1 MLGNYSKTKLQK
13 MQEKRGYLGID
24 VSKGYADFILLN
36 GAKDELGKRYKLYD
50 NRKGHNALFK
60 RLSQAKEEYGFT
72 QIICG
77 LESTGGYEN
86 NWYNSLSIE
95 GSKQGLKVLR
105 LNPRGVKHQGASDL
119 TRTETDE
126 VSARMIAH
134 QLIANEATLLAAPT
148 PSLKASQARRFYK
161 YINTLLKQK
170 TTQSNQL
177 EKLVYSSFPELLTYA
192 KNGIPKWGL
201 CVLIKYP
208 SHKSFLKAR
217 ESSLLKIN
225 GLTIDKIKNLKKLAK
240 ESVGQI
246 ADNLLSRTI
255 SNLAKQIR
263 ELDRKIEEE
272 KTFLSKNYTSE
283 QVELLEGIKGIGI
296 YSAIGIMM
304 EIETVNRFPDAA
316 RMCSYFGVHPMFKK
330 SGDGQTKPRMSKQGS
345 ASYRSILYMVAR
357 NVSVHNPY
365 FKEIYAKFRA
375 KGMND
380 GQAIGVI
387 MNKVTRVIF
396 GMLKSNKPF
405 DPEVDKKNRKK
416 TVMEQ
421 EKGLSKKQ
429 EEQVKEAIEEIT
441 NAPCSRR
448 ALKKKKA
455 ELLPQISIEEINA
468 RS

>member
-1 MLGNYSKTKLQK
+1 MNET
-13 MQEKRGYLGID
+13 GYLGID

-36 GAKDELGKRYKLYD
+36 KAKEELGKSYKLYD
-50 NRKGHNALFK
+50 NRKGHTTLFK
-60 RLSQAKEEYGFT
+60 RLNKEKEKYGFT
-72 QIICG
+72 RIICG

-86 NWYNSLSIE
+86 NWYNSLRIE
-95 GSKQGLKVLR
+95 GEKQGIEVLR
-105 LNPRGVKHQGASDL
+105 LNPRGVKHQGASEL
-119 TRTETDE
+119 TRTETDK
-126 VSARMIAH
+126 VSARLIAI
-134 QLIANEATLLAAPT
+134 QLIANEPKLLAAPT

-161 YINTLLKQK
+161 YINTLLKQR
-170 TTQSNQL
+170 TAQSNQL

-192 KNGIPKWGL
+192 KNGLPKWGL
-201 CVLIKYP
+201 FVLVKCP
-208 SHKSFLKAR
+208 SHKSFLKAK

-225 GLTIDKIKNLKKLAK
+225 GLTIDKIKNLKLLAK

-246 ADNLLSRTI
+246 ADRLLSRTI

-263 ELDRKIEEE
+263 ELDKKIEEE
-272 KTFLSKNYTSE
+272 KAFLSKNYTSE
-283 QVELLEGIKGIGI
+283 QVELIKGIKGIGI

-304 EIETVNRFPDAA
+304 EIEAVNRFADAA
-316 RMCSYFGVHPMFKK
+316 RMCSYFGLHPMFKQ
-330 SGDGQTKPRMSKQGS
+330 SGDGTTKPRMSKQGS
-345 ASYRSILYMVAR
+345 AGYRSILYMVAR
-357 NVSVHNPY
+357 NVSIHNPY

-380 GQAIGVI
+380 GQTMGVI
-387 MNKVTRVIF
+387 MHKVTRVIF

-416 TVMEQ
+416 TVVQQ
-421 EKGLSKKQ
+421 EKGLSDKQ
-429 EEQVKEAIEEIT
+429 EEQVKQEIEQIK

-455 ELLPQISIEEINA
+455 ELLPQISIEEISA